1 MNDSFGR
8 GPRWRWPRHARLAG
22 VMTATAGVALLAA
35 ACSSSSPSS
44 AGGGP
49 TYYQQAVSYARCMR
63 SQGVPSFPDPD
74 SQGQFPP
81 VQIGRNGVT
90 QQAVQSAKNAC
101 RHLQPGGGPGTAG
114 QQQGR
119 LTQAL
124 DFSRC
129 MRAHGVPDFPDP
141 STSNGGVGYNLSG
154 VDTHSPPFQS
164 AQQACRSQPG
174 KGRSSTGAR
183 S

>member
-1 MNDSFGR
+1 
-8 GPRWRWPRHARLAG
+8 
-22 VMTATAGVALLAA
+22 
-35 ACSSSSPSS
+35 
-44 AGGGP
+44 
-49 TYYQQAVSYARCMR
+49 MR
-63 SQGVPSFPDPD
+63 SHGVPSFPDPD

-90 QQAVQSAKNAC
+90 QQAVQSAQSTC

-129 MRAHGVPDFPDP
+129 MRAHGVPDYPDP
-141 STSNGGVGYNLSG
+141 STSNGGIGYNLSG
-154 VDTHSPPFQS
+154 IDTHSPQFQS

-174 KGRSSTGAR
+174 QGRSSTGAG